1 MIHRNMSRYAILK
14 WSLYAK
20 FLKVVPLFQRFRESK
35 SKELSLTRLDY
46 YEFSE
51 VRDHL
56 MKDLKKG

>member
-1 MIHRNMSRYAILK
+1 MIHKNMSRYAILK

-20 FLKVVPLFQRFRESK
+20 FLKVVPLFQRYRESK

-46 YEFSE
+46 YEFTE
-51 VRDHL
+51 IRDYL